1 MTLLNS
7 VGGFVLFSIG
17 MLVEEVQIFL
27 GGPNNAGVEAAKG
40 FRTGAGQGD
49 TFCCLLESLIVT
61 LVPHWFDFFRFES
74 KSSVALEMLLVIS
87 EVCLLHEL
95 TLSEDKLT

>member
-17 MLVEEVQIFL
+17 MLIEEVQIFL

-40 FRTGAGQGD
+40 FLMGAGQGD

-61 LVPHWFDFFRFES
+61 LVPH
-74 KSSVALEMLLVIS
+74 
-87 EVCLLHEL
+87 
-95 TLSEDKLT
+95 